1 MVAYSWG
8 WGWWQLCREDEDRGI
23 GTGMGVTVEA
33 QVNGYS
39 GMMWCR
45 NDGNVNG
52 NILGI
57 LVAVAV

>member
-1 MVAYSWG
+1 
-8 WGWWQLCREDEDRGI
+8 
-23 GTGMGVTVEA
+23 MGVTVEA

-57 LVAVAV
+57 LVEVAV

>member
-1 MVAYSWG
+1 M
-8 WGWWQLCREDEDRGI
+8 CREDEDRGF

-33 QVNGYS
+33 QLNGYS
-39 GMMWCR
+39 GMILCR

-52 NILGI
+52 NILGT